1 MDNLRIRKI
10 TKEEK
15 YKIYDITTGEIIKI
29 YDSRQ
34 LAHNALKRMKHNSK
48 AVVGGGLSPF
58 LYKKKEVKFNENADV
73 VIIHIKDGDVI
84 KEKIKEKLKK

>member
-10 TKEEK
+10 TRQEK
-15 YKIYDITTGEIIKI
+15 YKIYDITTGETIKI

-34 LAHNALKRMKHNSK
+34 LAHNALKRMKH
-48 AVVGGGLSPF
+48 
-58 LYKKKEVKFNENADV
+58 KKKEVKFNENADV

>member
-10 TKEEK
+10 TKQEK
-15 YKIYDITTGEIIKI
+15 YKIYDITTGETIEI
-29 YDSRQ
+29 YESRQ
-34 LAHNALKRMKHNSK
+34 IAHNSLKRMNN
-48 AVVGGGLSPF
+48 
-58 LYKKKEVKFNENADV
+58 KKKEVKFNEDVNV

>member
-10 TKEEK
+10 TKQEK
-15 YKIYDITTGEIIKI
+15 YKIYDITTGDTIKI

-34 LAHNALKRMKHNSK
+34 LAHNALKRMNN
-48 AVVGGGLSPF
+48 
-58 LYKKKEVKFNENADV
+58 KKKEVKFNEDANV
-73 VIIHIKDGDVI
+73 VIIHIKDGDIV

>member
-15 YKIYDITTGEIIKI
+15 YKIYDITTGETIKI

-34 LAHNALKRMKHNSK
+34 LAHNALKRMKH
-48 AVVGGGLSPF
+48 
-58 LYKKKEVKFNENADV
+58 KKKEVKFNENADV

>member
-10 TKEEK
+10 TRQEK

-34 LAHNALKRMKHNSK
+34 LAHNALKRMNN
-48 AVVGGGLSPF
+48 
-58 LYKKKEVKFNENADV
+58 KKKEVKFNEDANV

-84 KEKIKEKLKK
+84 KEKIKEEIKK